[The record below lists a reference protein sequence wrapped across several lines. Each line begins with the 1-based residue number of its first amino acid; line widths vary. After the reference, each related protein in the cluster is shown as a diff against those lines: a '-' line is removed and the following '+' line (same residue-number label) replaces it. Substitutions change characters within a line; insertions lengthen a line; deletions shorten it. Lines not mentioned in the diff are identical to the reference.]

1 MRIYLTLFL
10 IFIANNIFSQ
20 IIFTDLPKDYQLVG
34 RNQQTNIGQFN
45 VSGVVNYTTFDY
57 NKISLILKRNNS
69 FYTLKCIACEYTL
82 GFEILFINYK

>member
-57 NKISLILKRNNS
+57 NKNISYSKKEI
-69 FYTLKCIACEYTL
+69 
-82 GFEILFINYK
+82 ILFTNTNQLIY